1 MSAYLTRIQH
11 QDSQASLERIHARK
25 KEGIERI
32 MGKKVAVCGVLVAL
46 AMIFSYIEVL
56 IPFNFGVPGMKLGL
70 ANLVI
75 VIGFY
80 FLKPKEVLLIS
91 LVRIFLMGYM
101 FGNGMSIIYSLA
113 GGMLS
118 FLVMLLLKKFVNLSI
133 IGISIAGGVFHN
145 VGQLAAAVA
154 VLHNTAVF
162 YYFPA
167 LLVSGVVTGF
177 LIGILSKRVVRVVG
191 TEGRK
196 IV

>member
-1 MSAYLTRIQH
+1 
-11 QDSQASLERIHARK
+11 
-25 KEGIERI
+25 

-46 AMIFSYIEVL
+46 AMIFSYVEVL
-56 IPFNFGVPGMKLGL
+56 IPFNFGIPGMKLGL

-80 FLKPKEVLLIS
+80 FLKPQEVLLIS
-91 LVRIFLMGYM
+91 LVRILMMGYM

-118 FLVMLLLKKFVNLSI
+118 FLVMLMLKKLGNLSI

-145 VGQLAAAVA
+145 VGQLAAAAIVLGNKA
-154 VLHNTAVF
+154 VL

-167 LLVSGVVTGF
+167 LLVSGVVTGL
-177 LIGILSKRVVRVVG
+177 LIGILSKKVVHVVA

>member
-1 MSAYLTRIQH
+1 M
-11 QDSQASLERIHARK
+11 K
-25 KEGIERI
+25 GK

-91 LVRIFLMGYM
+91 LVRIFMMGYM

-118 FLVMLLLKKFVNLSI
+118 FVVMLMLKKFVDLSI

-145 VGQLAAAVA
+145 VGQLGAAAI

-167 LLVSGVVTGF
+167 LLISGVVTGF
-177 LIGILSKRVVRVVG
+177 LIGILSKRVVRVVS

-196 IV
+196 LT

>member
-1 MSAYLTRIQH
+1 MS
-11 QDSQASLERIHARK
+11 
-25 KEGIERI
+25 
-32 MGKKVAVCGVLVAL
+32 KKVAVCGVLVAL

-56 IPFNFGVPGMKLGL
+56 IPFNFGIPGMKLGL

-80 FLKPKEVLLIS
+80 FLKPQEVLLIS
-91 LVRIFLMGYM
+91 MVRIFMMGYM

-113 GGMLS
+113 GGIFS
-118 FLVMLLLKKFVNLSI
+118 FLIMLLLKKTGSFSI
-133 IGISIAGGVFHN
+133 VGISIAGGVFHN
-145 VGQLAAAVA
+145 VGQLAAASV
-154 VLHNTAVF
+154 VLENTGVF

-167 LLVSGVVTGF
+167 LLISGVVTGF

-196 IV
+196 II

>member
-1 MSAYLTRIQH
+1 
-11 QDSQASLERIHARK
+11 
-25 KEGIERI
+25 

-118 FLVMLLLKKFVNLSI
+118 FVVMLMLKKFVDLSI

-145 VGQLAAAVA
+145 VGQLAAAA
-154 VLHNTAVF
+154 GVLHNTAVF

-167 LLVSGVVTGF
+167 LLISGVVTGF

-196 IV
+196 LTL

>member
-1 MSAYLTRIQH
+1 
-11 QDSQASLERIHARK
+11 
-25 KEGIERI
+25 

-56 IPFNFGVPGMKLGL
+56 IPFNFGIPGMKLGL

-80 FLKPKEVLLIS
+80 FLKPQEVLLIS
-91 LVRIFLMGYM
+91 LVRIFMMGYM

-118 FLVMLLLKKFVNLSI
+118 FLIMLMLKKIGNFSI

-145 VGQLAAAVA
+145 VGQLIAAMI
-154 VLHNTAVF
+154 VLENVAVF

-167 LLVSGVVTGF
+167 LLISGVVTGF

-196 IV
+196 MM

>member
-1 MSAYLTRIQH
+1 
-11 QDSQASLERIHARK
+11 
-25 KEGIERI
+25 

-56 IPFNFGVPGMKLGL
+56 IPFNFGIPGMKLGL

-80 FLKPKEVLLIS
+80 FLKPQEVLLIS
-91 LVRIFLMGYM
+91 LVRIFMMGYM

-118 FLVMLLLKKFVNLSI
+118 FLIMLMFKKIGNFSI

-145 VGQLAAAVA
+145 VGQLIAAMI
-154 VLHNTAVF
+154 VLENVAVF

-167 LLVSGVVTGF
+167 LLISGVVTGF

-196 IV
+196 MM